1 MKKQIAPS
9 ILSADF
15 ARLGNEI
22 AAVEKAG
29 ADLIHVDIMD
39 GHFVPNLTMGPPLVK
54 SIRKVTKLPLDCH
67 LMIANPEKFIEPFAK
82 AGADWI
88 SVHVEVCDL
97 AKLLPAIKKLGC
109 KAGAVINPPTPLE
122 KLLPFCELADF
133 CLVMTVNPGFG
144 GQAMVDGTLEKI
156 TALKKYLAQRK
167 LNTPIEVDGGVKL
180 ENIAD
185 FARAG
190 ADVFVSG
197 SGIFHSQNY
206 TKTIRAMRHMV
217 PGTI

>member
-15 ARLGNEI
+15 SRLGEEI

-54 SIRKVTKLPLDCH
+54 CLRKITKLPLDCH
-67 LMIANPEKFIEPFAK
+67 LMIENPGQFIGPFK
-82 AGADWI
+82 DAGADWI
-88 SVHVEVCDL
+88 SVHVEACDL
-97 AKLLPAIKKLGC
+97 ATLLTAIKKLGC

-133 CLVMTVNPGFG
+133 ILVMTVNPGFG
-144 GQAMVDGTLEKI
+144 GQSVVDGTLEKI
-156 TALKKYLAQRK
+156 AALKKYLASK
-167 LNTPIEVDGGVKL
+167 NLNVPIEVDGGVKA
-180 ENIAD
+180 ENIAR
-185 FARAG
+185 FAKAG
-190 ADVFVSG
+190 ADIFVSG
-197 SGIFHSQNY
+197 SGLFHTQDYAKTLSQM
-206 TKTIRAMRHMV
+206 KGAI
-217 PGTI
+217 